1 MNNIE
6 LKKPSESVVNMEEL
20 VLPNDANGLN
30 NLFGGRLLQWIDIAG
45 AMAAMKHSRKEVVTV
60 GIDSVDFRE
69 AVRVGDMVKLNAKVT
84 WTGKTSMEVKVNV
97 MREKPRSGEII
108 KTNEAYITMV
118 ALDDKGRPSS
128 VPVLDPETEEEKNDY
143 KNALIR
149 RAKRLE
155 KKPCSDQNNHES

>member
-1 MNNIE
+1 MIITRSPVLSIANCFFYSTQLLFFSRHHIIVLIMSNNE
-6 LKKPSESVVNMEEL
+6 TKKTSESIVNMEEL

-69 AVRVGDMVKLNAKVT
+69 PVRVGDMVKLNAKVT

-97 MREKPRSGEII
+97 MRE
-108 KTNEAYITMV
+108 
-118 ALDDKGRPSS
+118 
-128 VPVLDPETEEEKNDY
+128 
-143 KNALIR
+143 
-149 RAKRLE
+149 
-155 KKPCSDQNNHES
+155 